1 MHRGISMNLI
11 EFVKQAIDKKSSS
24 SKLSAIFKELSMT
37 GTHVSPKGPGSKTT
51 MPKVPKPK
59 APTAPKA
66 PSVPKPKGSSIPD
79 SMDPTDLRPG
89 GLGGGGAPMSFGQGL
104 TQ

>member
-1 MHRGISMNLI
+1 MNLI

-24 SKLSAIFKELSMT
+24 SKLSAIFKELSMV
-37 GTHVSPKGPGSKTT
+37 GTQVTPKGPGNKTT
-51 MPKVPKPK
+51 MPKVPTPK
-59 APTAPKA
+59 APRGPQAPA
-66 PSVPKPKGSSIPD
+66 APKPKGSSIPD

-89 GLGGGGAPMSFGQGL
+89 GLGGGGNPMSFGQGM

>member
-1 MHRGISMNLI
+1 MNIL

-37 GTHVSPKGPGSKTT
+37 GTQVSPQGPGKTTT
-51 MPKVPKPK
+51 MPKVPTLKAPAGPK
-59 APTAPKA
+59 APAA
-66 PSVPKPKGSSIPD
+66 PKPKGSSIPD

-89 GLGGGGAPMSFGQGL
+89 GLGGGGSPMSFGQSL
-104 TQ
+104 TS